1 MKNSIY
7 LIGGLIVLLIS
18 YMLFR
23 NNIFGDSGNSFS
35 NETVVHVSDM
45 NNNGDNIS
53 GKGNGLSPEQIVEL
67 DLNYAVDCLDMA
79 YNDFY
84 NPFIQS
90 HKAYEDL
97 IIPLWDESIT
107 DSDRLDRLAKAK
119 FAAQALQT
127 QLVRVTPP
135 RCLSGI
141 TDELLAAMGADI
153 LTNRDFVQF
162 EKDLSD
168 WYDSALN
175 YLQSSSDCFDSMV
188 EYEGPEEL
196 DDTVESVCTPMMD
209 DLDKYYDSVEKV
221 DKFSEKVGLEVEK

>member
-153 LTNRDFVQF
+153 LTIRDFVQF

-168 WYDSALN
+168 WY
-175 YLQSSSDCFDSMV
+175 
-188 EYEGPEEL
+188 
-196 DDTVESVCTPMMD
+196 
-209 DLDKYYDSVEKV
+209 
-221 DKFSEKVGLEVEK
+221 